1 MGKLK
6 VLEQLMRSHHFSQV
20 AWKACIQCGRIYEV
34 PKDNEYIWWIDVVSK
49 PARIKATLEYCGP
62 CYEAAEPQRQ
72 AMKYAKM
79 HPKEVLELRD
89 REKLDASSTE
99 SKKRQSKEPQ
109 K

>member
-1 MGKLK
+1 MSRLQELER
-6 VLEQLMRSHHFSQV
+6 VLHSHCINQV
-20 AWKACIQCGRIYEV
+20 TWKACIQCGRIYEV

>member
-6 VLEQLMRSHHFSQV
+6 VLERMVCSHHTNQV

-34 PKDNEYIWWIDVVSK
+34 PGVSEYISWIGLVNKSV
-49 PARIKATLEYCGP
+49 RIKATLEYCGP

-72 AMKYAKM
+72 AMAYAKT
-79 HPKEVLELRD
+79 HPKEVLELRN